1 VNTTIM
7 KIAGIDLEVL
17 DSGDGTAATSK
28 PLLFLH
34 SGMGYDPWQPFVEGI
49 AKQRR
54 VIAPSHPGFGKSG
67 LPEWL
72 DSIDDV
78 AYLHLE
84 LLDRLGVEQADMVA
98 CSVGGWIGAEMASKA
113 PQRFRNLV
121 LVSPVGVKL
130 GSPDKLDI
138 PDVFAMPQADFDK
151 LVYKDPARVL
161 PDFSKLPDDD
171 LAAVFRA
178 RETLALLVWEPW
190 MHNTKLKRRLHR
202 VSAPTMFV
210 RGDSDG
216 LVSANYLEGYA
227 KLLPNARTKTI
238 SGAGHLPHLEQPQAL
253 AAAISEFLEK

>member
-1 VNTTIM
+1 M

-17 DSGDGTAATSK
+17 DSGDVNGARPK

-34 SGMGYDPWQPFVEGI
+34 SGMGYDPWQPFVDEL
-49 AKQRR
+49 AKRRR
-54 VIAPSHPGFGKSG
+54 VIAPSHPGFGKSN

-72 DSIDDV
+72 DSIDDI

-98 CSVGGWIGAEMASKA
+98 CSIGGWIGAEMASKA
-113 PQRFRNLV
+113 PQRFGKLA
-121 LVSPVGVKL
+121 LIAPVGVKL
-130 GSPDKLDI
+130 GAADKLDI
-138 PDVFAMPQADFDK
+138 PDVFAMPQTDFDK

-161 PDFSKLPDDD
+161 PDFSKLPEAD

-178 RETLALLVWEPW
+178 REALALLVWEPW

-202 VSAPTMFV
+202 INAPAMFV

-216 LVSANYLEGYA
+216 LVSADYLEGYA
-227 KLLPNARTKTI
+227 KLLPNARTMTI
-238 SGAGHLPHLEQPQAL
+238 SGAGHLPHLEQPQSL
-253 AAAISEFLEK
+253 TAAISEFLEK

>member
-17 DSGDGTAATSK
+17 DSGDGNAAKSK

-34 SGMGYDPWQPFVEGI
+34 SGMGYDPWQPFVEQV
-49 AKQRR
+49 AKRRR
-54 VIAPSHPGFGKSG
+54 VIAPSHPGFGKSS

-72 DSIDDV
+72 DSIDDI

-98 CSVGGWIGAEMASKA
+98 CSVGGWIGVEMASKA
-113 PQRFRNLV
+113 PQRFRKLA
-121 LVSPVGVKL
+121 LIGPVGVKL
-130 GSPDKLDI
+130 GSADKLDI

-151 LVYKDPARVL
+151 LVYKDPTRVL
-161 PDFSKLPDDD
+161 PDFSKLPDEE
-171 LAAVFRA
+171 LAAIFRA

-202 VSAPTMFV
+202 IGAPALFV

-216 LVSANYLEGYA
+216 LVSASYLDGYA
-227 KLLPNARTKTI
+227 KLLPNAQTMTI
-238 SGAGHLPHLEQPQAL
+238 AGAGHLPHLEQPQAL
-253 AAAISEFLEK
+253 GAAIGDFLEK

>member
-17 DSGDGTAATSK
+17 DSGGGAASKSK

-34 SGMGYDPWQPFVEGI
+34 SGMGYDPWQPFVEQI

-54 VIAPSHPGFGKSG
+54 VIAPSHPGFGKSN

-72 DSIDDV
+72 DSIDDI
-78 AYLHLE
+78 AYLYLE
-84 LLDRLGVEQADMVA
+84 LLDRLGIEQVDLIA

-113 PQRFRNLV
+113 PQRFRRVALIA
-121 LVSPVGVKL
+121 PVGVKL

-161 PDFSKLPDDD
+161 PDFSKLPVDE
-171 LAAVFRA
+171 LAAIFRA

-202 VSAPTMFV
+202 VDAPALFA

-216 LVSANYLEGYA
+216 LVSANYLDGYA
-227 KLLPNARTKTI
+227 KLLPNARTITI

-253 AAAISEFLEK
+253 AAAIGEFLEQ

>member
-7 KIAGIDLEVL
+7 KVAGVDLEVL
-17 DSGDGTAATSK
+17 DSGGGTAGKSK

-34 SGMGYDPWQPFVEGI
+34 SGMGYDPWRPFVEQI
-49 AKQRR
+49 AKRRR
-54 VIAPSHPGFGKSG
+54 VIAPSHPGFGKSS

-72 DSIDDV
+72 DSIDDI
-78 AYLHLE
+78 AYLYLE
-84 LLDRLGVEQADMVA
+84 LLDRLGIEQADMAA

-113 PQRFRNLV
+113 PQRFRRVALIA
-121 LVSPVGVKL
+121 PVGVKL

-161 PDFSKLPDDD
+161 PDFSKLPDEE
-171 LAAVFRA
+171 LTAIFRA

-202 VSAPTMFV
+202 VDAPALFV

-216 LVSANYLEGYA
+216 LVSANYLDGYA
-227 KLLPNARTKTI
+227 KLLPNARTITI

-253 AAAISEFLEK
+253 TAAIGEFLEK